1 MTEPYEIAQQ
11 LRRDGDDG
19 PGTWV
24 IGLSGEFDI
33 TAREE
38 LAEVLRAR
46 VADAGAAGVTVDLD
60 ATTFL
65 DSEAMAALIEGY
77 NAARAAGKPFGIVN
91 PHGVIERS
99 LHIAG
104 LFDLPGL
111 DLPGLGPTG

>member
-1 MTEPYEIAQQ
+1 VTGPYEIAQHR
-11 LRRDGDDG
+11 RRDGDDG
-19 PGTWV
+19 PATWV

-38 LAEVLRAR
+38 LAELLVTR
-46 VADAGAAGVTVDLD
+46 VADVDTAAVTVDLD

-99 LHIAG
+99 LRIAG
-104 LFDLPGL
+104 LL
-111 DLPGLGPTG
+111 DLPGLGNTG